1 MFPLFYYI
9 VSEQNQE
16 RRCAWCRMKLMQL
29 LGFRLTPELEQ
40 RLKLPDDIAEN
51 DGSNSVG

>member
-16 RRCAWCRMKLMQL
+16 RRCTWCRMKLMQL
-29 LGFRLTPELEQ
+29 LGFRLTPELEK

-51 DGSNSVG
+51 VRIASVG